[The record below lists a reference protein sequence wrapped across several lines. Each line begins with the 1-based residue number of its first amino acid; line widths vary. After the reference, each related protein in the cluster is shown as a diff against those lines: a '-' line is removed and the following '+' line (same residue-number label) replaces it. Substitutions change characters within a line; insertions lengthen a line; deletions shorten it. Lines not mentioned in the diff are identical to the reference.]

1 MSATS
6 SIDVGGPGRVGPR
19 IDVHAHPGRCFLD
32 DKPRTDPFLA
42 AMPNPEPQAAYDDL
56 RLGRI
61 AAVSYATVAD
71 FLVLGLVEP
80 SRLGALRPFATGEAV
95 RDHHRQLDTILGIAK
110 RFDMPVVRSA
120 ADIDMAHRDGRTAL
134 FLTCEGA
141 DFAEDDLGLI
151 DSAHDAGVRSIT
163 IVHYRQNAFG
173 DLQTEPPL
181 HGGLSQR
188 GRELVSRMNKL
199 RMIIDLA
206 HASYETTRDT
216 VEMSSAPTMI
226 SHTHLRHDTNDSPR
240 LVSLEH
246 ARVVADAGGLIGAW
260 PSGVRSAT
268 FENFVDEIIFLV
280 DAIGVERVGIG
291 TDMDGNYRPVMT
303 RFAQFDD
310 LSEALSRRGLSNGE
324 VDRVLGGNARD
335 LVAVVCG

>member
-1 MSATS
+1 MHGNFRLPAL
-6 SIDVGGPGRVGPR
+6 VGPR

-32 DKPRTDPFLA
+32 KAHAEEAQVAF
-42 AMPNPEPQAAYDDL
+42 DDL

-61 AAVSYATVAD
+61 TAVSYATVAD
-71 FLVLGLVEP
+71 LVVLGLVEP
-80 SRLGALRPFATGEAV
+80 ARLGVLRPFEPGEAV
-95 RDHHRQLDTILGIAK
+95 RDHHRQLNAILANAK
-110 RFDMPVVRSA
+110 RFDMPVVKTV
-120 ADIDMAHRDGRTAL
+120 ADIDAAHRNGQTAL
-134 FLTCEGA
+134 LLTCEGA
-141 DFAEDDLGLI
+141 DFAEDDLNLV
-151 DSAHDAGVRSIT
+151 DSAYEVGVRSIT

-188 GRELVSRMNKL
+188 GRELVSRMNQL
-199 RMIIDLA
+199 RMIVDLA

-216 VEMSSAPTMI
+216 VEMSSVPTMI

-246 ARVVADAGGLIGAW
+246 ARVVANAGGLIGAW

-268 FENFVDEIIFLV
+268 FENFVEEIVFLV
-280 DAIGVERVGIG
+280 DAIGVEHVAIG
-291 TDMDGNYRPVMT
+291 TDMDANYRPVMT

-310 LSEALSRRGLSNGE
+310 LSEVLSRRGLSNGE
-324 VDRVLGGNARD
+324 IDLVLGGNARN
-335 LVAVVCG
+335 LIAAVCG